1 MLIMVVATT
10 ATTVASPDRWKLPTL
25 EWKAPTQA
33 PQSRRDGR
41 RRRTTTDGSIV
52 RTWDQDERSEN
63 SGLFYCALLWVTSV
77 NNSGGWFWW
86 NRKTWTNEDLK
97 KQWHKLDHWFV
108 GLISSKHQGNYEIGF
123 ITIAFKHFVIQGNF
137 LLHPW
142 TQPKPLDKR
151 LIDVW
156 QYAQLRSMI
165 SNRQP
170 AHCWSMFDNL
180 CIDNRWSIFDNQRLM
195 INIWQG
201 ALSWKQ
207 LIFGSK
213 AKSLKGEGCKVS
225 QSLSSG
231 KGARNEACPTLRVWL
246 LLNSS
251 KEICSV
257 SIVERSCF
265 AKMDLKNE
273 METGFYSIDEMRVRT
288 FGLSS
293 FTPALGQ
300 RST

>member
-1 MLIMVVATT
+1 MNVPRIPDFST
-10 ATTVASPDRWKLPTL
+10 ALSFESPQWTTVEDDFGETGKPEQMRIWKNNDTSL
-25 EWKAPTQA
+25 
-33 PQSRRDGR
+33 
-41 RRRTTTDGSIV
+41 TTD
-52 RTWDQDERSEN
+52 
-63 SGLFYCALLWVTSV
+63 LLDWYHQSNKVTM
-77 NNSGGWFWW
+77 
-86 NRKTWTNEDLK
+86 
-97 KQWHKLDHWFV
+97 
-108 GLISSKHQGNYEIGF
+108 
-123 ITIAFKHFVIQGNF
+123 IAFEHFLIQGNF

-142 TQPKPLDKR
+142 TQPKPLVKR

-213 AKSLKGEGCKVS
+213 AKSLKGEGCKVY

-273 METGFYSIDEMRVRT
+273 METGFFPLMRWGWERLVCRHLIQPLGRGQLKQSSPPGFSSTREVVGLDSFEMVY
-288 FGLSS
+288 
-293 FTPALGQ
+293 
-300 RST
+300 

>member
-1 MLIMVVATT
+1 MNVPRIPDFST
-10 ATTVASPDRWKLPTL
+10 ALSFESPQWTTV
-25 EWKAPTQA
+25 
-33 PQSRRDGR
+33 
-41 RRRTTTDGSIV
+41 
-52 RTWDQDERSEN
+52 
-63 SGLFYCALLWVTSV
+63 
-77 NNSGGWFWW
+77 
-86 NRKTWTNEDLK
+86 EDDFGETGKPEQMRIWK
-97 KQWHKLDHWFV
+97 KQWHKLDQWFV

-142 TQPKPLDKR
+142 TQPKPLVKR

-213 AKSLKGEGCKVS
+213 AKSLKWEGCT
-225 QSLSSG
+225 QWSLSNTQSMITIEFQQRDLFCVYCG
-231 KGARNEACPTLRVWL
+231 KIL
-246 LLNSS
+246 L
-251 KEICSV
+251 C
-257 SIVERSCF
+257 
-265 AKMDLKNE
+265 KN
-273 METGFYSIDEMRVRT
+273 GFEKWNGNWIFSIDEMRVRT
-288 FGLSS
+288 VGLSS
-293 FTPALGQ
+293 YNPALGQ
-300 RST
+300 RSA